1 MEVHTVIETEDSF
14 DYPLSVRV
22 VGSYESLY
30 FAQNAAAN
38 RILKRAQKDSSFA
51 YAIWN
56 DVNHGEEF
64 REYMLEKTC
73 RKDISSYFD
82 REKNQKKF
90 PEDVERI
97 MCLFLLENVGGEDA
111 YHIYVGNSSWHMI
124 HFDII
129 KNELMM
135 GGQNEV

>member
-1 MEVHTVIETEDSF
+1 MEVHTVIETEESF
-14 DYPLSVRV
+14 SHPIFVNAI
-22 VGSYESLY
+22 GSYESTY
-30 FAQNAAAN
+30 FAQNAVVN
-38 RILKRAQKDSSFA
+38 RILKRAQEDSSFA

-73 RKDISSYFD
+73 REDIASYFD
-82 REKNQKKF
+82 REENQKKF

-97 MCLFLLENVGGEDA
+97 MCLFLLENVDGEEA
-111 YHIYVGNSSWHMI
+111 YHIYVGSSSEHMI

-135 GGQNEV
+135 GGSSI